1 MPLSAFAKCSKRVT
15 PLVGR
20 AGEGARARLVV
31 PAIGGGARV
40 SIRTRRRRPMN
51 PNIRLGTPE
60 KRRRQTRM
68 ARHASR
74 LADLREFTDQLFER
88 DRIFPDPYAGAVCAS
103 AGLASTPT
111 ARAATDFTIMRV
123 LHSPAGCRH
132 AQLNRMRPHLFPKL
146 QRESAFFW
154 RKLHNDL
161 RNFRGRRLRSNP
173 KCDRS
178 LAIGTKITQPGC

>member
-1 MPLSAFAKCSKRVT
+1 
-15 PLVGR
+15 
-20 AGEGARARLVV
+20 
-31 PAIGGGARV
+31 
-40 SIRTRRRRPMN
+40 MN

-88 DRIFPDPYAGAVCAS
+88 DRIFPDPCAGAVCAS

-111 ARAATDFTIMRV
+111 KARAATDFTIMRV

-132 AQLNRMRPHLFPKL
+132 AQLNRMRPHLCIFLEEPPQRLAQFSRSKTKVEPQMRPKSGHRNENYATGL
-146 QRESAFFW
+146 LGGSRVESGNYNNQTGEKHEKACQ
-154 RKLHNDL
+154 L
-161 RNFRGRRLRSNP
+161 RPRRAVSGR
-173 KCDRS
+173 CF
-178 LAIGTKITQPGC
+178 